1 MEQALDNRE
10 RVLWGFTLRDVAFA
24 AIIAAAIQ
32 VVGFITIPL
41 VGHIPVPGIRGMV
54 SAPFSA
60 LLLTLATARIR
71 KWPTIGLVYA
81 FNCVV
86 YAFVSPVIPCF
97 VLSSLV
103 ITELFNL
110 IVFRGYSRRIAR
122 LVCVPGFYAV
132 MTPLG
137 TLWGAWILGGQYQR
151 FIASLPMVGLATLIV
166 AALALAGALVGERIV
181 VQLQRA
187 GKMA

>member
-1 MEQALDNRE
+1 MEQTIQDRKH
-10 RVLWGFTLRDVAFA
+10 VLLGFTLRDVAFA

-71 KWPTIGLVYA
+71 KWPSIGLVYG

-86 YAFVSPVIPCF
+86 YAFVSPVIPAF
-97 VLSSLV
+97 VLSGM
-103 ITELFNL
+103 IIIELFNWL
-110 IVFRGYSRRIAR
+110 IFRGYSSRTAR
-122 LVCVPGFYAV
+122 LICVPGFYAV

-151 FIASLPMVGLATLIV
+151 FIASLPMVGLATAIV
-166 AALALAGALVGERIV
+166 AVLALAGTLVGERIV